1 MDVGILGLGAMG
13 TPMAHN
19 LLDADLLT
27 AVYNRTHSK
36 TEPFADRGV
45 TVASTPAALAEQ
57 VEIVFVMV
65 TDDDALHEVLE
76 GPQGLLE
83 GLPPDTIVV
92 NTSTVSTEA
101 TEAAA
106 HAVQTAGGRFV
117 DAPVSGTIGPAEAG
131 TLTVLTGAESPVLD
145 EVHPA
150 LEVIGDPIVHCGRV
164 GAGTKTKLFTNL
176 LLGNLLQ
183 AYSEALVFGKKHGL
197 SFDHMQDVIESSPV
211 GAPLF
216 DYKGPVV
223 EERDFEKQFPVNLLL
238 KDFNLIAEAAEQQG
252 IYLPQTASTR
262 EAISGAKALGHGD
275 EDMMAVIKLLESI
288 ADTHVGA
295 GDAD

>member
-1 MDVGILGLGAMG
+1 MDVGVIGLGAMG

-27 AVYNRTHSK
+27 VVYNRTRSK
-36 TEPFADRGV
+36 TAPFADQDV
-45 TVASTPAALAEQ
+45 TVVSAPAALAEQ

-83 GLPPDTIVV
+83 GLPPDTIAV

-106 HAVQTAGGRFV
+106 HAVQTTGGRFV
-117 DAPVSGTIGPAEAG
+117 DAPVNGTIGPAEAG
-131 TLTVLTGAESPVLD
+131 TLTVLAGAASSVLD

-150 LEVIGDPIVHCGRV
+150 LEVIGDPIVHCGPV
-164 GAGTKTKLFTNL
+164 GTGTKTKLFT
-176 LLGNLLQ
+176 
-183 AYSEALVFGKKHGL
+183 
-197 SFDHMQDVIESSPV
+197 
-211 GAPLF
+211 
-216 DYKGPVV
+216 
-223 EERDFEKQFPVNLLL
+223 NLLL
-238 KDFNLIAEAAEQQG
+238 KDFNLIAEAAAQQG

-262 EAISGAKALGHGD
+262 EAISGAQALGHGD

-288 ADTHVGA
+288 ADTTAGA
-295 GDAD
+295 NDAD